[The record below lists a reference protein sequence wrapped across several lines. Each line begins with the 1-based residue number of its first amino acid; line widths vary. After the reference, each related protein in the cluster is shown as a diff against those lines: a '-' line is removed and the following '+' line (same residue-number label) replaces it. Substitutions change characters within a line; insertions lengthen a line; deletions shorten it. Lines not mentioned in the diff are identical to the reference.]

1 MKCSLC
7 NKKSDFLEK
16 HHIIP
21 KSKGGLDTNDNLI
34 NICGECHSKIHDVSF
49 SRSLIKPSL
58 DKKLGDLEQGML
70 WIKVPANENLVYER
84 LMKVYDDQG
93 PEKHNYIVTLIEND
107 SINCFDLMNWIEKGY
122 LNIKKNMK
130 RTILL

>member
-1 MKCSLC
+1 MVCSLC
-7 NKKSDFLEK
+7 NKKTNLLEK

-21 KSKGGLDTNDNLI
+21 KSKGGLDTSNNLI

-70 WIKVPANENLVYER
+70 WMKVPANENLVYER

-107 SINCFDLMNWIEKGY
+107 SINCFDLMNWIEKGC
-122 LNIKKNMK
+122 LNIKKNMNK
-130 RTILL
+130 TILL